1 MINKQ
6 KAYLAQERLFLIE
19 KFGPLLFFLLPLIM
33 LIIGGKSWAKY
44 VAFLCQGIALIYIVV
59 FYQARKYSLSFVQ
72 ENMKG
77 IPCRFYRIAWVY
89 LFLTL
94 CVELVLLF
102 QHDF

>member
-19 KFGPLLFFLLPLIM
+19 KFGPLLFFLIPLIM

-59 FYQARKYSLSFVQ
+59 FYQARKYYLSFNQ
-72 ENMKG
+72 ENVKG
-77 IPCRFYRIAWVY
+77 IPGRFYRIAWIY

-94 CVELVLLF
+94 CVEVVSLF
-102 QHDF
+102 QYGF